1 MASTDAPEESDALTI
16 GRRIRQLRT
25 AQGMTLEELAT
36 RIDRAPSQVSMF
48 ETGKREPKLTLLQS
62 IARALG
68 TTLDELVAT
77 AGEDVVIRPEPVDLP
92 GMTIWKL
99 TNEDAVNGVTVSK
112 IRYDSATAP
121 APSEARIHQG
131 KEWFTVLSGEVQLK
145 LGERTYHVV
154 AGQAAQFDTLTPH
167 VIWAVNGVAEILSI
181 MDHEGRRAHHGDR
194 PS

>member
-1 MASTDAPEESDALTI
+1 MRMTQELDVDSTIRQRIRALRQSRGWSLESLATKAKLSVSTLSRI
-16 GRRIRQLRT
+16 ETGSRRIALDQLV
-25 AQGMTLEELAT
+25 
-36 RIDRAPSQVSMF
+36 P
-48 ETGKREPKLTLLQS
+48 

-68 TTLDELVAT
+68 ATLDELVAT